1 MVALKMQRK
10 LQMCEKLRVK
20 IHLGREIINIGEV
33 LVWDKDLMKN

>member
-10 LQMCEKLRVK
+10 LQMWEKLRVK
-20 IHLGREIINIGEV
+20 INLGREIINIGEV

>member
-10 LQMCEKLRVK
+10 LQMWEKLRVK